1 MIYGNR
7 DIGIDYIRTRKNHT
21 CYGMGIGIMVL
32 DDAYPGFPGDVR
44 NASAFPYPVQYEIA
58 EGVDNH
64 TLVWAPD
71 KTPCREPIL
80 RAAARLER
88 MGCRAIAAECG
99 YFAYFQKDVAR
110 HVSIPVF
117 MSSLLQV
124 PFIQL
129 GHPSRLCLF
138 HCGAPGLLRSRLAAG
153 PLRCNESFTYQ
164 PAVDIFS
171 MTRPKR
177 RMAGVAS
184 SDQLAAFRRMKL
196 P

>member
-1 MIYGNR
+1 M
-7 DIGIDYIRTRKNHT
+7 
-21 CYGMGIGIMVL
+21 L
-32 DDAYPGFPGDVR
+32 DSY
-44 NASAFPYPVQYEIA
+44 
-58 EGVDNH
+58 

-71 KTPCREPIL
+71 KSPCREPIL

-88 MGCRAIAAECG
+88 TGCRAIAAEYG